1 MITFV
6 FGTRPEAIKL
16 APLINLFVKEKAFKT
31 RVISTGQHKDLIK
44 DIINFFEIKIDNDLN
59 LMKPD
64 QKLSYLTSAIINS
77 LEIEFSNYR
86 PNMIIV
92 QGDTTSAF
100 AAALSSFY
108 LKIPIGHVEAG
119 LRTDNLFEPYPE
131 EANRR
136 LISQIA
142 DMHFAPTKRTY
153 QNLKKN
159 GITKNVYITGNTVI
173 DSLLY
178 ASNKVD
184 KFNFFDFDIKNKK
197 ILLATIHRRE
207 NWGDKLYDIS
217 KGIKKVLDNFPNTIL
232 LLPMHP
238 NEKVRGPIKKILEEH
253 PQAFLLEPLSYEK
266 LVFAL
271 KICFLVITDSGGL
284 QEEAPALDKPVLVL
298 RNITERQ
305 EAIEAGSSKLLGTN
319 SNAIFNGVKSLI
331 MDKKAYSRMSSSIN
345 PFGEGDSSK
354 KIFELI
360 SKRFNIQN

>member
-1 MITFV
+1 MVLPKTFTL
-6 FGTRPEAIKL
+6 GNAIV
-16 APLINLFVKEKAFKT
+16 LF
-31 RVISTGQHKDLIK
+31 
-44 DIINFFEIKIDNDLN
+44 
-59 LMKPD
+59 
-64 QKLSYLTSAIINS
+64 
-77 LEIEFSNYR
+77 
-86 PNMIIV
+86 
-92 QGDTTSAF
+92 
-100 AAALSSFY
+100 
-108 LKIPIGHVEAG
+108 
-119 LRTDNLFEPYPE
+119 
-131 EANRR
+131 
-136 LISQIA
+136 
-142 DMHFAPTKRTY
+142 
-153 QNLKKN
+153 
-159 GITKNVYITGNTVI
+159 
-173 DSLLY
+173 Y

-184 KFNFFDFDIKNKK
+184 HLISLILILKIKKYYQQLF
-197 ILLATIHRRE
+197 IEE

-217 KGIKKVLDNFPNTIL
+217 KDKKVLDNFPNTIYYFKHQ
-232 LLPMHP
+232 M
-238 NEKVRGPIKKILEEH
+238 KKQGTNKEDFRRT